1 MTLLTN
7 EEKATIINQHI
18 KNLEYSKFN
27 AQISIVEENAKSEP
41 EAEVLT
47 SLNDQLADYTSRITA
62 LKAELD
68 KLV

>member
-7 EEKATIINQHI
+7 EEKTTIINQHI

-41 EAEVLT
+41 ETDVLT
-47 SLNDQLADYTSRITA
+47 SLNAQLADYTSRITA
-62 LKAELD
+62 LTAELD

>member
-7 EEKATIINQHI
+7 EEKTTIINQHI
-18 KNLEYSKFN
+18 KNLEYGKFN

-41 EAEVLT
+41 ESETLA
-47 SLNDQLADYTSRITA
+47 SLNAQVADYSSRITA
-62 LKAELD
+62 LEAELD

>member
-7 EEKATIINQHI
+7 EEKTTIINQHI

-27 AQISIVEENAKSEP
+27 AQISIIEENAKSEP

-47 SLNDQLADYTSRITA
+47 SLNAQLADYNSRITA
-62 LKAELD
+62 LEAELD

>member
-7 EEKATIINQHI
+7 EEKTTIINQHI

-27 AQISIVEENAKSEP
+27 AQISVIEENAKSEP

-47 SLNDQLADYTSRITA
+47 SLNAQLADYNSRITA
-62 LKAELD
+62 LEAELD

>member
-7 EEKATIINQHI
+7 EEKTTIINQHI

-27 AQISIVEENAKSEP
+27 AQISIVEENAKFEP

-47 SLNDQLADYTSRITA
+47 SLNAQLTDYTSRITA
-62 LKAELD
+62 LTAELD

>member
-7 EEKATIINQHI
+7 EEKTTIINQHI

-41 EAEVLT
+41 ETEVLT
-47 SLNDQLADYTSRITA
+47 SLNAQLADYTSRITA
-62 LKAELD
+62 LTAELD